1 VLNAI
6 TRNNTASPKRYG
18 GGKAIPVH
26 THFNSLLHLPVEKFQ
41 FKYFKRYNLTGQ
53 TLNLFLINY

>member
-26 THFNSLLHLPVEKFQ
+26 THFNSLLHLPVEKS
-41 FKYFKRYNLTGQ
+41 NLNI
-53 TLNLFLINY
+53 LRDII